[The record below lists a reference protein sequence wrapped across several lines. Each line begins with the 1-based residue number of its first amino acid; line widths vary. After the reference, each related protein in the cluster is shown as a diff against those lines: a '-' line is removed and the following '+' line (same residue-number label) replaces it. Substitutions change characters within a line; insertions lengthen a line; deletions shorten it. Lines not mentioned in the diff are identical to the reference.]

1 MMPLRRIKVHSLV
14 LLSYPGFYWVSQGFH
29 KALPSFTG
37 FYRVLLGFARVFVRF
52 YLVLLSCIGLYRDL
66 FPTRVG
72 SALWLNVSDVFLF
85 QFVH

>member
-1 MMPLRRIKVHSLV
+1 MNPVRLVSIKVNRVFYPLLPSFTGFESL
-14 LLSYPGFYWVSQGFH
+14 
-29 KALPSFTG
+29 LPSFTG